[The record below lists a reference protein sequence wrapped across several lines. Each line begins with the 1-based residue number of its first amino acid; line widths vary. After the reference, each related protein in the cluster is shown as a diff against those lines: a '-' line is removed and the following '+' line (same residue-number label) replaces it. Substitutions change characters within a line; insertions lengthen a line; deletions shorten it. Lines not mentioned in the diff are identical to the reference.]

1 MTDDSTTGTDLVSAL
16 NRWQDSGAV
25 WRVVE
30 RTPSRI
36 TVALLRCDGGEEVQR
51 LSSSNP
57 VWLAFL
63 RARTSSEE

>member
-1 MTDDSTTGTDLVSAL
+1 MSDDSTTGTDLVRVL

-57 VWLAFL
+57 IWLAFL
-63 RARTSSEE
+63 RGRRSSEE